1 MSEALEAAM
10 GEEAWIAM
18 KRAAD
23 MAQKAAAV
31 REVYRDTKSLYRRVG
46 SSLSRAHRTGKKM
59 VSFGKRLRD
68 DIRAGEAA
76 FGLRKKRRTVRR
88 GAKRPPPRKRGP
100 RGTTR
105 SKYPGQK
112 RLVPYTV
119 ARRSRAFRKARKVT
133 SKVSSFA
140 KRHFDDYGTITRD
153 HACYLGFETHGSVDR
168 VWNILGEAVTKAILA
183 KIKIFPRSYD
193 EALSF
198 TGYSYDRLSLWY
210 KRVNY
215 PSAADENV
223 EQIIS
228 FGPTTTF
235 EGLSA
240 LVSASMKGQADADPT
255 VAPNT
260 DTVARFLDHCLIFN
274 SANSDYQRIYIRDI
288 GESVI
293 KLGAVQKIR
302 LQNVTPNDGG
312 GKELDVTGTNPLN
325 GRKYVF
331 NNHRAKIISTVQET
345 HPQYDFFG
353 LITDRGVNPG
363 YQPATED
370 DPLNHPPAA
379 NQVFTNCKES
389 VKIGMKAGGMKHENT
404 SFTMTHKLRTFVERI
419 YYAGFDKG
427 SWGGCTWFAFERNY
441 RQGSGATE
449 DQIIIGFN
457 RELSMSAHCQ
467 FKTQK
472 SMLKHYDNTDLG
484 DLATP

>member
-1 MSEALEAAM
+1 
-10 GEEAWIAM
+10 
-18 KRAAD
+18 
-23 MAQKAAAV
+23 MASKAAAI
-31 REVYRDTKSLYRRVG
+31 REAYRDVKSLYKRGR
-46 SSLSRAHRTGKKM
+46 SSLSRARRTRKKM
-59 VSFGKRLRD
+59 GSFGKRVRD
-68 DIRAGEAA
+68 DIRYGESAL
-76 FGLRKKRRTVRR
+76 GLRKKPRK
-88 GAKRPPPRKRGP
+88 AIRPVKRGP
-100 RGTTR
+100 RRGTTSR
-105 SKYPGQK
+105 GK
-112 RLVPYTV
+112 RPTYSV
-119 ARRSRAFRKARKVT
+119 ARSSRAFRKARKVT

-168 VWNILGEAVTKAILA
+168 VWNILGEAVGKAILA
-183 KIKIFPRSYD
+183 KVKMYPRSYD
-193 EALSF
+193 EVLDWNYETLTLGF
-198 TGYSYDRLSLWY
+198 

-215 PSAADENV
+215 PLGADELV
-223 EQIIS
+223 SVVKTLAVTDTYES
-228 FGPTTTF
+228 FCAV
-235 EGLSA
+235 LSA
-240 LVSASMKGQADADPT
+240 EMKLQADADPA

-260 DTVARFLDHCLIFN
+260 DTVARYLDSVIIETAP
-274 SANSDYQRIYIRDI
+274 SGRRYTVKIDDV

-293 KLGAVQKIR
+293 KLGATQKIR
-302 LQNVTPNDGG
+302 LQNVTPNDAG

-331 NNHRAKIISTVQET
+331 NNHRAKLISKLQET
-345 HPQYDFFG
+345 HSQYDFFG
-353 LITDRGVNPG
+353 LVTDRGVNPG

-457 RELSMSAHCQ
+457 RELAMSAHCQ